1 LFLIVEASPGAEVPS
16 ELDAVGHLLEEEV
29 AGFADAYAERLE
41 RWKRQLDD
49 IRKNGKRAVLWG
61 AGARGD
67 TFLNAIG
74 INDEIPLVV
83 DLNPRKWGKHM
94 AGTGQQ
100 IHSPEELK
108 TYSPDIVVIANEIYL
123 EEIRG
128 SLREMGVD
136 AEVLI
141 A

>member
-1 LFLIVEASPGAEVPS
+1 MIPFQLPPS
-16 ELDAVGHLLEEEV
+16 LARLHELLE
-29 AGFADAYAERLE
+29 AYTERQE

-49 IRKNGKRAVLWG
+49 IRSNDKRAVLWG

-74 INDEIPLVV
+74 IDDEIPTVV

-94 AGTGQQ
+94 AGTGQR
-100 IHSPEELK
+100 IG
-108 TYSPDIVVIANEIYL
+108 SPDDLKSNPPDVVVIANEIYL
-123 EEIRG
+123 DEIKG
-128 SLREMGVD
+128 SLRDMGID
-136 AEVLI
+136 AEVLV

>member
-1 LFLIVEASPGAEVPS
+1 MIEPAS
-16 ELDAVGHLLEEEV
+16 ELPAVGHSLEGDV
-29 AGFADAYAERLE
+29 AGFAAAYAERLA
-41 RWKRQLDD
+41 RWKRQLED
-49 IRKNGKRAVLWG
+49 IRANGKRAVLWG

-74 INDEIPLVV
+74 IDEEIPMVV

-94 AGTGQQ
+94 AGTGQT
-100 IHSPEELK
+100 ICSPEDLEAQP
-108 TYSPDIVVIANEIYL
+108 PDVVVIANEIYL

-128 SLREMGVD
+128 SLRDMGIE
-136 AEVLI
+136 AEVLV